1 MKKLGIILPVLLLST
16 VLLAGCN
23 KNNTQDDLSLQDQL
37 EAIETQ
43 NQDLSIPDWVKD
55 LDIDAPDG
63 LELLQEESYQ
73 TTEKLEGFNSIHFA
87 YQGDYDTAMQ
97 QAELIAQKA
106 GVSISQE
113 FQMAQEMMAEMGDQN
128 TQMQELMGELKGAV
142 YTNYNL
148 MEKPTEDYIIAITVD
163 EDGKL
168 EIDVA
173 DRAKME
179 DIAQDYTR

>member
-1 MKKLGIILPVLLLST
+1 LPVLLLST

-73 TTEKLEGFNSIHFA
+73 TTEKLE
-87 YQGDYDTAMQ
+87 
-97 QAELIAQKA
+97 
-106 GVSISQE
+106 
-113 FQMAQEMMAEMGDQN
+113 
-128 TQMQELMGELKGAV
+128 
-142 YTNYNL
+142 
-148 MEKPTEDYIIAITVD
+148 
-163 EDGKL
+163 
-168 EIDVA
+168 
-173 DRAKME
+173 
-179 DIAQDYTR
+179 